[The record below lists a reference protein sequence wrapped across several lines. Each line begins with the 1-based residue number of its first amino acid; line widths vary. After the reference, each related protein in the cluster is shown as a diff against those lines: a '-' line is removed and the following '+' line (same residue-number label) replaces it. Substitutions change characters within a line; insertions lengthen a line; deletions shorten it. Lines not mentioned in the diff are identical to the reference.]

1 MEKKP
6 VNQLIL
12 MTDEHTRKVLGC
24 YGNKIVK
31 TPYIDRLAS
40 EGTLFENAYTN
51 VPICVPAR
59 ASFATG
65 DYAHRSRHWDN
76 ATPYFGTPASWC
88 SALQQA
94 GITVGSIGKLHYRNA
109 DDDVGL
115 DFQKIPMHV
124 VNGIGDVLGCVRE
137 PLPKRWKALSMAEN
151 IGPGETNYNIYDR
164 QVAKETVDWLATH
177 GNQDKPW
184 VLFVSMVAPH
194 FPLIAPKE
202 FYDLYNHLDL
212 MPTKPRENP
221 EHPWHHAMRKCQI
234 MDNFTPEKTRVALS
248 SYYGLV
254 TFVDDLI
261 GKILQVVDQ
270 KNLNENTQIVYLSDH
285 GDNIGERDFWG
296 KSNFYEESVGVP
308 CIIKGPNI
316 PTGKVCKTPV
326 SLIDVYPTILQTFGI
341 SSGTK
346 PGTSLIDLANAED
359 DSERLIFSE
368 YHAMGS
374 ATGAFMIRKGHWKF
388 IYYVSMQPQLFNLF
402 DDPDELN
409 DLGTDL
415 EHANIRNQMELE
427 LRSICDP
434 EEIDAAAKFDQTVIV
449 EANGGVEAVI
459 ARGGFGATPPPG
471 VSVEYANEK

>member
-1 MEKKP
+1 M
-6 VNQLIL
+6 
-12 MTDEHTRKVLGC
+12 
-24 YGNKIVK
+24 
-31 TPYIDRLAS
+31 
-40 EGTLFENAYTN
+40 
-51 VPICVPAR
+51 
-59 ASFATG
+59 
-65 DYAHRSRHWDN
+65 
-76 ATPYFGTPASWC
+76 
-88 SALQQA
+88 
-94 GITVGSIGKLHYRNA
+94 
-109 DDDVGL
+109 
-115 DFQKIPMHV
+115 
-124 VNGIGDVLGCVRE
+124 
-137 PLPKRWKALSMAEN
+137 
-151 IGPGETNYNIYDR
+151 
-164 QVAKETVDWLATH
+164 DWLATH
-177 GNQDKPW
+177 GNQEKPW

-221 EHPWHHAMRKCQI
+221 EHPWHHAMRECQI

-270 KNLNENTQIVYLSDH
+270 KNLNENTQIFYLSDH

-346 PGTSLIDLANAED
+346 PGTSLIDLANAGD

-402 DDPDELN
+402 EDPDELH
-409 DLGTDL
+409 DLGADPDC
-415 EHANIRNQMELE
+415 ADIRCQMEVD

-434 EEIDAAAKFDQTVIV
+434 EAVDAAAKADQAAIV
-449 EANGGVEAVI
+449 KANGGIEAVV

-471 VSVEYANEK
+471 VNAEYANET